1 MVTLDKQLAHQRLKA
16 IAKGIDQ
23 NLENFSDNDMK
34 LLLEALGVV
43 NAFVESKR
51 TFFYKKIIVVS
62 MSQKMSTRTLQ
73 EILRKE
79 EIITSEVLFLSRL
92 ETIKKY
98 DLEKKIFSSTD
109 ILFLLGEVPHSL
121 KGSSDLISLLEK
133 DLPHNVVI
141 LRSKNGE
148 LKLSK
153 ESLKEA
159 LNSKK

>member
-1 MVTLDKQLAHQRLKA
+1 MLIIEKQEANQRLKA

-23 NLENFSDNDMK
+23 HLENFSDADVK

-43 NAFVESKR
+43 TAFVESKR
-51 TFFYKKIIVVS
+51 AFFYKKIVVVS

-73 EILRKE
+73 EIIRKE
-79 EIITSEVLFLSRL
+79 EIITGQIIFLSRL
-92 ETIKKY
+92 KTIKKY

-109 ILFLLGEVPHSL
+109 TLFLLGEVPHSL
-121 KGSSDLISLLEK
+121 KGGSDLISLLEK

-141 LRSKNGE
+141 LRSKKGE

-159 LNSKK
+159 LVSKK